1 MKRLVLVMICF
12 LFVFYLNSGPVFANK
27 PTVSFEGPSS
37 AEKGSEVVLEIT
49 VVHSANSFVH
59 HTEWLKVR
67 AGDKPLQE
75 WDYSAFH
82 LPDGATFTKE
92 VTIKVPGD
100 TEVAA
105 EASCNIH
112 GSRGPVTFKI
122 LTTDAKTN
130 P

>member
-1 MKRLVLVMICF
+1 MICF
-12 LFVFYLNSGPVFANK
+12 LFVFYLNSGSVFANK

-37 AEKGSEVVLEIT
+37 AEKGSEVVLKIT
-49 VVHSANSFVH
+49 VVHSANSFIH
-59 HTEWLKVR
+59 HTKWLKVQ
-67 AGDKPLQE
+67 AGGKPLEE

-92 VTIKVPGD
+92 VKIKVLGD
-100 TEVAA
+100 TEVVA

-112 GSRGPVTFKI
+112 GSRGPVTFII
-122 LTTDAKTN
+122 LVPDVKAN